1 MDGPPVL
8 AKRTAGCCPVFRAS
22 LLAACAEAR
31 TLPWLKMI
39 KKTSPAGWVVQVTI
53 PALHVLPPENGK
65 QWIGR
70 SLPSAPSFR
79 YYNVAIA
86 SPDSAAEATTAY
98 HAKVTTNAD
107 VDGTCVVRELSS
119 AEIAALSLAAG
130 EVRPA

>member
-1 MDGPPVL
+1 MVEDDHNDISRGL
-8 AKRTAGCCPVFRAS
+8 G
-22 LLAACAEAR
+22 
-31 TLPWLKMI
+31 
-39 KKTSPAGWVVQVTI
+39 SPSHNSCT
-53 PALHVLPPENGK
+53 PCTTPDTGK

-98 HAKVTTNAD
+98 HAKTTTNAE

-119 AEIAALSLAAG
+119 AEIAALSLTVG
-130 EVRPA
+130 EVRRA